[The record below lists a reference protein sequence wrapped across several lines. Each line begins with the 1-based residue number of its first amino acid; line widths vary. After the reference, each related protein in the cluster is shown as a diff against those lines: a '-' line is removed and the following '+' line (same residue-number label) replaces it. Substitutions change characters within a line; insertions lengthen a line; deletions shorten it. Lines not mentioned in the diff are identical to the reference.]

1 LNVVGALRQSVAQW
15 CADGFGDGSK
25 WLIGTA
31 ITNDK
36 GGAIAIPQS
45 LRNSEV
51 RPTGNST
58 KTGKAQTL
66 CLERPSVLCHG
77 TLAQPSS
84 PGFKHDA
91 WERAII

>member
-36 GGAIAIPQS
+36 GGAIAIPHS
-45 LRNSEV
+45 LQIPRYALLATA
-51 RPTGNST
+51 R
-58 KTGKAQTL
+58 K
-66 CLERPSVLCHG
+66 LEKPRRSVSKGRRYCA
-77 TLAQPSS
+77 TA
-84 PGFKHDA
+84 
-91 WERAII
+91 R